1 MHLHLSEYDLTDKR
15 DIEKLHR
22 RISSNARFLCSG
34 LLHGVA
40 SKVPAYTKCVN
51 ETVRQSV
58 LKSGVAALIKYEERR
73 D

>member
-1 MHLHLSEYDLTDKR
+1 MHVRLSEYDLSDKR
-15 DIEKLHR
+15 DIEKLHQ
-22 RISSNARFLCSG
+22 RISSNARFLCSD

-58 LKSGVAALIKYEERR
+58 LNSGVAAWIKYEKRR